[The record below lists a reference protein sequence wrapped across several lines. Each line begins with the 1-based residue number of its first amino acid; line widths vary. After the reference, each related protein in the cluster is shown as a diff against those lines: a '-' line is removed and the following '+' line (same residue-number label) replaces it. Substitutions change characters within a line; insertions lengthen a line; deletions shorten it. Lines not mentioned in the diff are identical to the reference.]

1 MWNSRTSFAPR
12 QTPHCTLKSHRQPMQ
27 RKVKRQDTTHKPVTI
42 LVYRKTHRPAAEFTS
57 DLRELQAR
65 CLVDGGDSEAVGL
78 LLRVFPQGISQD
90 ALLRP
95 LTRTEAH
102 RHTDGTS
109 GQAYRM
115 LLRVD
120 GENRFRC
127 KLCPVNA
134 DESGWKHA
142 RDALRHLK
150 RDHFGL
156 GNCCDKW

>member
-1 MWNSRTSFAPR
+1 MLVSRQILHR
-12 QTPHCTLKSHRQPMQ
+12 TPMSHRQPIQ
-27 RKVKRQDTTHKPVTI
+27 RKVKRQYGTSNPITV

-57 DLRELQAR
+57 DIRELQAR
-65 CLVDGGDSEAVGL
+65 CLVDGGDAEAVEL
-78 LLRVFPQGISQD
+78 LPSVFPQGISQE

-102 RHTDGTS
+102 QHTDGNS

-120 GENRFRC
+120 GGNRFRC
-127 KLCPVNA
+127 KLCAVNA

-156 GNCCDKW
+156 GSYCEKW

>member
-1 MWNSRTSFAPR
+1 MCHSPTLSSR
-12 QTPHCTLKSHRQPMQ
+12 QTPDRTPYSHRPPVQ
-27 RKVKRQDTTHKPVTI
+27 RKAKRRDTTNNPVAI

-57 DLRELQAR
+57 DIRELQAR
-65 CLVDGGDSEAVGL
+65 CLVDGGDSEAVDL
-78 LLRVFPQGISQD
+78 LPSVFPQGISQE

-95 LTRTEAH
+95 LTRFEAH
-102 RHTDGTS
+102 QHTEGTS

-120 GENRFRC
+120 RENRFRC
-127 KLCPVNA
+127 RLCAVNA

-156 GNCCDKW
+156 GNYCERW

>member
-1 MWNSRTSFAPR
+1 MLFSHQIPHRTP
-12 QTPHCTLKSHRQPMQ
+12 KSHRKPIQ
-27 RKVKRQDTTHKPVTI
+27 RRVKRQDTTSTPVI
-42 LVYRKTHRPAAEFTS
+42 VPVYRKTPRPAAEFTS
-57 DLRELQAR
+57 DIRELQVR
-65 CLVDGGDSEAVGL
+65 CLVDGGDTEAVDL
-78 LLRVFPQGISQD
+78 LPSVFPQGISQE

-95 LTRTEAH
+95 LTRTEA
-102 RHTDGTS
+102 RQYTEGTS

-120 GENRFRC
+120 GGNRFRC
-127 KLCPVNA
+127 RLCAVNA

-156 GNCCDKW
+156 GNVCEKW

>member
-1 MWNSRTSFAPR
+1 MLFSHQIPRRTP
-12 QTPHCTLKSHRQPMQ
+12 KSHREPIQ
-27 RKVKRQDTTHKPVTI
+27 RRVKRQDTTNNPVTVP
-42 LVYRKTHRPAAEFTS
+42 VYRKTHRPPAEFTS
-57 DLRELQAR
+57 NIWELQAR
-65 CLVDGGDSEAVGL
+65 CLVDGGDPEAVDL
-78 LLRVFPQGISQD
+78 LPNVFPHGISQE

-120 GENRFRC
+120 GGNRFRC
-127 KLCPVNA
+127 KLCAVNA

-156 GNCCDKW
+156 GNYCEKW